1 MVLTKVA
8 RQMIGTQLGFR
19 RPGEVPLCAQSLAR
33 QHQAGA
39 D

>member
-1 MVLTKVA
+1 
-8 RQMIGTQLGFR
+8 MIGTQLGSR
-19 RPGEVPLCAQSLAR
+19 RSGEVPLCAQSLAR